1 MVLFVLCTEMSSSNS
16 PLQGNKG
23 FIIIDVHECE
33 KSVTRES
40 SVVLEAVVS
49 NNRGAIMVY

>member
-1 MVLFVLCTEMSSSNS
+1 MVLFVLCTEISPSNS
-16 PLQGNKG
+16 PLQGNKSV
-23 FIIIDVHECE
+23 IMIDVHKCK
-33 KSVTRES
+33 KSETRES

>member
-1 MVLFVLCTEMSSSNS
+1 MVLFVLCMEMSSSNS

-40 SVVLEAVVS
+40 SVVLGAVVS